1 MNPTQRRFLVRF
13 GQFARNASFFTHSGN
28 KTGYLHK
35 DKVQAVLNE
44 LLALGYICEIKTG
57 YKITERGRT
66 ALDAPNDVRYDRVTN
81 GTQTEHYQPKP
92 WVPAR
97 ADADMHLRVKSL
109 LFSTRG

>member
-13 GQFARNASFFTHSGN
+13 GQFSRNASFFTHSGN

-66 ALDAPNDVRYDRVTN
+66 ALDAQNDVRYDRVTN

-97 ADADMHLRVKSL
+97 ADADQHFQYLR
-109 LFSTRG
+109 RGM

>member
-1 MNPTQRRFLVRF
+1 MNPTQRRFLIRF
-13 GQFARNASFFTHSGN
+13 GQFARNAAFFTHSGN

-44 LLALGYICEIKTG
+44 LLALGHICEIKTG

-66 ALDAPNDVRYDRVTN
+66 ALDEPNDVRYDRVTN

-97 ADADMHLRVKSL
+97 AGAGDHLTIPR
-109 LFSTRG
+109 RGF